1 MGNREDDAQAHTAGC
16 RSARASRL
24 CRRPGGRQLCRRGPS
39 VRPGSPL
46 PRGRLDT
53 QADRAGSAQPGHGE
67 PQPLGVQTGGAHAR
81 APARP
86 SRVSGG
92 GQACFAERGRRQ
104 RSVSEGHS
112 RAGCTR
118 HRPCHLPRSRTLSPH
133 RPRPAPSPFP
143 LPRVEGHRDENRVR
157 LHPRDS
163 PGTGE
168 RPGAA
173 AGGGGVAR
181 CRGGGGQTRL
191 GCWSGCGFLRPRRV
205 PRGTHIFAPRG
216 PLCSKRAQ
224 GVSVPPSCG
233 GSQTGA
239 PAGRGP
245 HAGAGRQRSAA
256 EIRLGSWAGERG
268 LHDGGGRCPHG
279 APRRGTAAQPWPGNG
294 QPLPRPGHRATS
306 VMVTTRGAPGPGGAA
321 PSTLHTTGRP
331 GRPPQGASSPALRVL
346 GPGPGWGGPW
356 GPIHTLRLH
365 TLARVLRR
373 ASRRRRRLAA
383 ACAPRYLLRHGSL
396 RGLGIPPPLLPGRL
410 LGPTQPGPRGQEM
423 RCRVLRLRAT

>member
-1 MGNREDDAQAHTAGC
+1 MLVPPPAPPGYLGGDKPALRSEGGDRGVCPRGTAGRAAHGTGPATC
-16 RSARASRL
+16 R
-24 CRRPGGRQLCRRGPS
+24 G
-39 VRPGSPL
+39 
-46 PRGRLDT
+46 
-53 QADRAGSAQPGHGE
+53 
-67 PQPLGVQTGGAHAR
+67 
-81 APARP
+81 
-86 SRVSGG
+86 
-92 GQACFAERGRRQ
+92 
-104 RSVSEGHS
+104 
-112 RAGCTR
+112 
-118 HRPCHLPRSRTLSPH
+118 
-133 RPRPAPSPFP
+133 PAPSRLTDPGPP
-143 LPRVEGHRDENRVR
+143 LPPSQGRGPQGREPRERF
-157 LHPRDS
+157 LPRDS
-163 PGTGE
+163 PGTGQ

-256 EIRLGSWAGERG
+256 EIGLGSWAGERG

-346 GPGPGWGGPW
+346 GPGPGWGDPW

-396 RGLGIPPPLLPGRL
+396 RGLGIPPPPLLPGRL

-423 RCRVLRLRAT
+423 RCRVLGLRAT